1 MRNNKPHGAFCRT
14 FWTSF
19 RHCSMGSTV
28 GMPRRAVKQSVTT
41 SRDAWRAVKQSVTT
55 SRDAWRAVK
64 QSVTTSREAWRAVK
78 RSAPLALI
86 PAFKDKKGCAKCSSP
101 WYVLKKQI
109 NNDRYEIYHI
119 ETSVLLPPPTGILYN
134 AVFGTVRYD
143 KDGFQNSIV

>member
-28 GMPRRAVKQSVTT
+28 GMPR
-41 SRDAWRAVKQSVTT
+41 RAVKQSVTT